1 MAYNNIEVLP
11 DTLRSLK
18 KLRAQYVHDNLLRYA
33 PEWITDFLNLEILD
47 LSFNKLLSLPDLSE
61 MPSLYEVDIQE
72 NDIDYV
78 PWNLLDKP
86 NLRLLL
92 IRGNPFLIDKDDKDE
107 LRKKIDKKRTEGVVI
122 ID

>member
-1 MAYNNIEVLP
+1 MADKFYFQARRGRLQ
-11 DTLRSLK
+11 LRKFAS
-18 KLRAQYVHDNLLRYA
+18 
-33 PEWITDFLNLEILD
+33 LD
-47 LSFNKLLSLPDLSE
+47 LE
-61 MPSLYEVDIQE
+61 RIVQE